1 MTKVYAPN
9 KSYTGV
15 SAGVTFVNGEG
26 ETDNKHVLE
35 WFKSKGYSVGEEL
48 KEVEP
53 DGESEVESE
62 PQEDGE
68 AESKEPSKVFT
79 KEELEKMEKEKL
91 MKIADEKK
99 LNVPHNIGDT
109 RLIEKILE
117 TQK

>member
-9 KSYTGV
+9 KSYTCI

-35 WFKSKGYSVGEEL
+35 WFKAKGYSIGEEL
-48 KEVEP
+48 KEEPEP
-53 DGESEVESE
+53 DGET
-62 PQEDGE
+62 QEIEQPDIKY
-68 AESKEPSKVFT
+68 A
-79 KEELEKMEKEKL
+79 KEELEKMDKEQL

-99 LNVPHNIGDT
+99 LNVPHNIGDAK
-109 RLIEKILE
+109 LIEKILE